1 MRLGAGAGACS
12 SYDGT
17 TVGVGSSSSDGTTV
31 GTGGSS
37 SELIGES
44 EPVFLA
50 WRQVP
55 FPDFFG
61 RFDSVPFPDFLERFA
76 SQQAA
81 LLAGVLALA
90 KASNR

>member
-1 MRLGAGAGACS
+1 MS
-12 SYDGT
+12 
-17 TVGVGSSSSDGTTV
+17 V

-44 EPVFLA
+44 ELVFLA

-61 RFDSVPFPDFLERFA
+61 RFDSVPFPDFLGRFA
-76 SQQAA
+76 SWQAT

-90 KASNR
+90 KVSNR